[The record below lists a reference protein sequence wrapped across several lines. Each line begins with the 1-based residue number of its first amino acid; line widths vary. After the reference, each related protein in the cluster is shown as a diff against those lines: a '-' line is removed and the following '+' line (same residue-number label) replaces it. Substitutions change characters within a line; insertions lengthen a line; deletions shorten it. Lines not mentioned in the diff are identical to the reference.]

1 MPIVIG
7 DLAKYSMYCYD
18 GYYHRVFIQLIGE
31 KVTLLIVYMVTAIVI
46 SFLCSIMEAVLL
58 SISPSYVALLRKE
71 RPVLAKQLEILKSN
85 IDQPLAAI
93 LTLNTV
99 AHTAGAAGVGA
110 QAAVVFSDAAV
121 GIASAIMTLLVLVL
135 SEIIPKTLGA
145 NYWRALT
152 PSVTYGL
159 RILVLVLKPFVWA
172 AQKLTNLMGQKHN
185 EAYYIR
191 QEIEAMA
198 DIGSESGALHADE
211 SEIIRNLLHFRHAK
225 LTDLMTPRTVIFK
238 IHKDLTVNQYLS
250 EHGSSSFSRVLIYD
264 KDADDIIGFVHKNDI
279 MLAYHRLGTDYKIS
293 KLVKPIYT
301 VPSTQNVSS
310 LLQIL
315 LTKRTHICLVI
326 DEYGDVQG
334 IVTLEDMIEALMG
347 LEIVDERDQSTNMRA
362 VAKQRWHQRLAD
374 SEHIVSADDNEP
386 R

>member
-1 MPIVIG
+1 M
-7 DLAKYSMYCYD
+7 S
-18 GYYHRVFIQLIGE
+18 LINIDF
-31 KVTLLIVYMVTAIVI
+31 TY
-46 SFLCSIMEAVLL
+46 
-58 SISPSYVALLRKE
+58 
-71 RPVLAKQLEILKSN
+71 ILKLN
-85 IDQPLAAI
+85 AI
-93 LTLNTV
+93 FNLKTNNFSKIESKSMSKK
-99 AHTAGAAGVGA
+99 
-110 QAAVVFSDAAV
+110 FSDIYDQSLQNPEKFWQEASNDIFWFKKPTKILNKSNPPFYKWFEDGVTNTCYNALDFHIDN
-121 GIASAIMTLLVLVL
+121 GRGDRIALIYDSPITG
-135 SEIIPKTLGA
+135 KK
-145 NYWRALT
+145 NN
-152 PSVTYGL
+152 
-159 RILVLVLKPFVWA
+159 F
-172 AQKLTNLMGQKHN
+172 
-185 EAYYIR
+185 AY
-191 QEIEAMA
+191 
-198 DIGSESGALHADE
+198 S
-211 SEIIRNLLHFRHAK
+211 
-225 LTDLMTPRTVIFK
+225 VIFK

-310 LLQIL
+310 LLQTL

>member
-1 MPIVIG
+1 
-7 DLAKYSMYCYD
+7 
-18 GYYHRVFIQLIGE
+18 
-31 KVTLLIVYMVTAIVI
+31 VTLLIIYMAAAIII
-46 SFLCSIMEAVLL
+46 SFLCSVMEAVLL
-58 SISPSYVALLRKE
+58 SVSPSYVALLRKE
-71 RPVLAKQLEILKSN
+71 QPELAKQLEKLKNN

-110 QAAVVFSDAAV
+110 QAAIVFSDAAV

-145 NYWRALT
+145 NYWRVLT

-159 RILVLVLKPFVWA
+159 RVLVIVLKPFVWLG
-172 AQKLTNLMGQKHN
+172 QQLTNLMGQKHD

-191 QEIEAMA
+191 HEIEAMA
-198 DIGSESGALHADE
+198 EIGSESGALHQDE
-211 SEIIRNLLHFRHAK
+211 SEIIRNLLNFRHAK
-225 LTDLMTPRTVIFK
+225 LCDLMTPRTVLFK

-250 EHGSSSFSRVLIYD
+250 EHGSSSFSRVLVFD
-264 KDADDIIGFVHKNDI
+264 KDTDDIIGFVHKNDI

-301 VPSTQNVSS
+301 VANSQNASS
-310 LLQIL
+310 LLQTL
-315 LTKRTHICLVI
+315 LTQRTHICLVV

-334 IVTLEDMIEALMG
+334 IVTLEDMIETLMG

-362 VAKQRWHQRLAD
+362 VAKQRWHQRLAS
-374 SEHIVSADDNEP
+374 SEHLVSEEAKNLQKDK
-386 R
+386 